1 MESLLQ
7 GYVGYSSMV
16 MAKKLRELGGGS
28 VRVPVSHGTIWRFRA
43 HVVVQKWRKCLTVLC
58 LVVYS
63 AEFFWRFLWLRMW
76 L

>member
-43 HVVVQKWRKCLTVLC
+43 LQGARGGAEMEEMSDSFVLGG
-58 LVVYS
+58 L
-63 AEFFWRFLWLRMW
+63 FR
-76 L
+76 